1 MAAFMVPATKKRSA
15 NVDRNPRDGLTGMG
29 RHTQKHFIEV
39 QQKMFEYVDQQEQLD
54 YDQIHL
60 QPQERHQHTNPAL
73 LDGKKL
79 SKPRSLNSTPVPSKK
94 QSGHRTL
101 ATPHDDRRLRKGSP
115 RHGGAK

>member
-15 NVDRNPRDGLTGMG
+15 NVDRNPRDGFTGMG

-54 YDQIHL
+54 YDQMYL
-60 QPQERHQHTNPAL
+60 QPQEHHQHTNPAL

-94 QSGHRTL
+94 HSGHRTSM
-101 ATPHDDRRLRKGSP
+101 PHDDRRLKKSSP
-115 RHGGAK
+115 RPGGSK